1 MQLSPEEV
9 VEGHS
14 SSLTDGLST
23 AAVASLRRI
32 HGLNKLEGEVKVLR
46 QNHILYASLDRNGAT
61 VLKIMLHTNISVFS
75 ATISLLKNLNNAQ

>member
-32 HGLNKLEGEVKVLR
+32 HGLNKLEGEVKVFTTKSRIIFLTQLDWSDR
-46 QNHILYASLDRNGAT
+46 LKSYASCKYFRFLFDA
-61 VLKIMLHTNISVFS
+61 FS
-75 ATISLLKNLNNAQ
+75 SEES

>member
-23 AAVASLRRI
+23 AAVTSLRRI

-46 QNHILYASLDRNGAT
+46 QNHL
-61 VLKIMLHTNISVFS
+61 
-75 ATISLLKNLNNAQ
+75 

>member
-32 HGLNKLEGEVKVLR
+32 HGLNKLEGEVKVRLFTMKALAFLVSQLSR
-46 QNHILYASLDRNGAT
+46 
-61 VLKIMLHTNISVFS
+61 
-75 ATISLLKNLNNAQ
+75 

>member
-23 AAVASLRRI
+23 AAVTSLRRI
-32 HGLNKLEGEVKVLR
+32 HGLNKLEGEVKVFTTKSRIIFLTQLKR
-46 QNHILYASLDRNGAT
+46 IDRLKSYAARKYFRFLCNA
-61 VLKIMLHTNISVFS
+61 ISS
-75 ATISLLKNLNNAQ
+75 EES

>member
-46 QNHILYASLDRNGAT
+46 QNHILYMLYSTEVERPFRKLCYTQMFPFSLQRF
-61 VLKIMLHTNISVFS
+61 LF
-75 ATISLLKNLNNAQ
+75 

>member
-32 HGLNKLEGEVKVLR
+32 HGLNKLEGEVKVLTTKS
-46 QNHILYASLDRNGAT
+46 H
-61 VLKIMLHTNISVFS
+61 IMLFTQLKRKLCYWQIFS
-75 ATISLLKNLNNAQ
+75 FPLQRFLF